1 MTGLTMLEEDLTA
14 LEARTEGWI
23 TGLQLAAHFMQ
34 GQGAERISDFV
45 ATFTGDNRYIVDYLV
60 EEVLSRQSQDT
71 QTFLL
76 QTSIL
81 DRMTGPLCDAVT
93 GLNDSQGI
101 LEFLE
106 QTNLFIVPLDN
117 ERQWYRYQQ
126 FFFEFLQGR
135 LRRGQPELVPDLH
148 GRAAGWYQAQALYEQ
163 AIDHFLAAD
172 QIEQAASL
180 VEEAIDTTLYER
192 GEVTTYLNWLDALP
206 EDILL
211 TRPRLCLAQV
221 WALFF
226 AGQWHKV
233 ESRLQDVERIL
244 TAEMDNDGS
253 TSVQP
258 VDLPTHIQEMQG
270 EVAALRSELALF
282 QKDFLRA
289 LELSEQAL
297 AHLPHDNLRIRGMV
311 TQIQGYTHR
320 LNGDVD
326 KAQQALIEAG
336 TLSRKVGNVNT
347 GIFALGDLAE
357 VQVMQN
363 LASEHQAW
371 PFPPTGA
378 AYVGM
383 GNILREWNELETAT
397 QHLHKGIELI
407 SPAGYNS
414 VISQAYSIL
423 AFVRQAQ
430 GKSDE
435 ATEFLQQAEE
445 SALKSGAHPV
455 GARMPMIRARLW
467 LMQGNLEKATQWAA
481 RFEAQREQDNI
492 NLAYQRQFTE
502 ITLARVRLAQGR
514 PDLDLLKQL
523 LQTAQAAGWQNNVIE
538 LLILQALSF
547 SSQGDTAQAV
557 APLEKALALAEPEGY
572 VRLLVD
578 EGAPMAGLLRIV
590 IKQGIYPAYVG
601 KLQASFMPSASAGK
615 IPSQA
620 LIDPLTGRELE
631 VLKLMATGLSNREI
645 AAALVVALGTVA
657 KYSNNIFTKL
667 NVRNRTEAIS
677 RAGALDLL

>member
-1 MTGLTMLEEDLTA
+1 
-14 LEARTEGWI
+14 
-23 TGLQLAAHFMQ
+23 
-34 GQGAERISDFV
+34 
-45 ATFTGDNRYIVDYLV
+45 
-60 EEVLSRQSQDT
+60 
-71 QTFLL
+71 
-76 QTSIL
+76 
-81 DRMTGPLCDAVT
+81 MTGPLCKAVT

-101 LEFLE
+101 LESLE
-106 QTNLFIVPLDN
+106 QANLFIVPLDN
-117 ERQWYRYQQ
+117 ERRWYRYQQ
-126 FFFEFLQGR
+126 FFAEFLRGR
-135 LRRGQPELVPDLH
+135 LRRRQPELVPDLH

-297 AHLPHDNLRIRGMV
+297 AHLPHDNLRIRSMA
-311 TQIQGYTHR
+311 TQIQGYTYR

-357 VQVMQN
+357 VQVMQGHLYQAAETYQQMMN

-467 LMQGNLEKATQWAA
+467 LMQGNLAKATQWAA